1 MYTMR
6 FDFENEPILSATKPM
21 FYGWTTY
28 MLRYKVEN
36 YIYLLYQ
43 FYYFN
48 NSNQINIILIFHIHS
63 FDILLSVIRNSIAS
77 NFLLLK

>member
-1 MYTMR
+1 ML
-6 FDFENEPILSATKPM
+6 FDFEHEPIPSATKPM

-43 FYYFN
+43 LFIQK
-48 NSNQINIILIFHIHS
+48 SQILYEI
-63 FDILLSVIRNSIAS
+63 
-77 NFLLLK
+77 

>member
-6 FDFENEPILSATKPM
+6 FDFEHESISSAIKPM
-21 FYGWTTY
+21 FYGWMTY

-43 FYYFN
+43 F
-48 NSNQINIILIFHIHS
+48 
-63 FDILLSVIRNSIAS
+63 
-77 NFLLLK
+77 